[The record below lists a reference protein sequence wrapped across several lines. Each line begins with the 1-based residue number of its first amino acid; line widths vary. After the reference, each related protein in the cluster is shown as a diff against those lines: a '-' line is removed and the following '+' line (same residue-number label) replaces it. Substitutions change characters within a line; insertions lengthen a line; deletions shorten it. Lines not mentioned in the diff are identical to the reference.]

1 MIDVHEVSE
10 TELKSVKSHGVWD
23 HSGIIEFAKDLSVNH
38 PNKVVG
44 MPIENAEIGSDGKP
58 KGFYNNYYL
67 NNKRIQHINHYC
79 RKHLEEAF
87 KELNVPA
94 DVRTNKNTLLVS
106 LNNSAAE
113 EIGSEEGS
121 DVEEPSEPETTSEE
135 EE

>member
-87 KELNVPA
+87 KELKIPA

-106 LNNSAAE
+106 LNNH
-113 EIGSEEGS
+113 S
-121 DVEEPSEPETTSEE
+121 DSVEADSEPESTSEE

>member
-1 MIDVHEVSE
+1 MIDVHEASE
-10 TELKSVKSHGVWD
+10 TELKSAKSHGVWD
-23 HSGIIEFAKDLSVNH
+23 HSGIIEFARDLSINH

-87 KELNVPA
+87 KELKIPA

-106 LNNSAAE
+106 LNNH
-113 EIGSEEGS
+113 S
-121 DVEEPSEPETTSEE
+121 DSVEADSEPESTSEE

>member
-1 MIDVHEVSE
+1 MIDVQEVSE
-10 TELKSVKSHGVWD
+10 IELKSVKSHGVWD
-23 HSGIIEFAKDLSVNH
+23 HSGIIEFARDLSVNH

-87 KELNVPA
+87 KELKIPA

-106 LNNSAAE
+106 LNNHSDSVEQE
-113 EIGSEEGS
+113 EER
-121 DVEEPSEPETTSEE
+121 DVEADSEPEATTEE